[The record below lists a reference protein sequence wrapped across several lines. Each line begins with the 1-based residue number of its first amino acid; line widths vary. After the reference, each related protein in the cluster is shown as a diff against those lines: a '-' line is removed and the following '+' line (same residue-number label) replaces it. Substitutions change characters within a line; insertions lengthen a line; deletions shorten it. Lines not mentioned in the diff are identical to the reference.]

1 MADSQSVGGIH
12 YDVDMN
18 IEGLV
23 GGGKAVEKELT
34 KLEKGFDGAS
44 KGIARL
50 DKAAMAVSNS
60 LKMPELNRLSRDMAQ
75 LSGKMG
81 ANSIATDKAM
91 QSHNRFTGVLSTV
104 SSQLSAGYIG
114 NVGSATASLINHTKA
129 ALEATQAE
137 LANAEANKKQAET
150 YQASAAQMVL
160 NAKEE
165 KAAAQSAIELAKDK
179 VAAADSLTIS
189 LEKQRAELEQQVK
202 VQRQILRDAKE
213 TYKIAPKDEN
223 FQDVVVA
230 RNKMMATEKK
240 IQAIGN
246 QIDKEQVSAS
256 QALKKAKEAEI
267 AASAKVT
274 AATALEQKAKATL
287 ATANEA
293 VATASAKATA
303 ATKAQAIAMN
313 GLRGVMALLGGPT
326 GLFLL
331 AAAGV
336 YALYEAMTDDTAIKE
351 YNAKID
357 EMITKID
364 SLTSKQAEVVS
375 RELGI
380 RIAKTKDE
388 LAKSVEEAKKLE
400 AGLANMNKRSVKD
413 ANVLQS
419 IKLVTK
425 QLGEYNLVIVEG
437 TRRIREQE
445 AQRKQLNK
453 VEADRKD
460 LKDER
465 VDAMNIF
472 NDAAKGAI
480 ESNKMLAKT
489 IELGSPALAKMEME
503 VSALELSLSAA
514 GISSEEAEIQTS
526 NLKQTLEAGRSDSFE
541 LMLQGI
547 EENVQALKIEMEEGK
562 DAAIEYLATVQM
574 AKAGVSDDGMLDRL
588 ISGLRKQHELQTQ
601 ISNGKKKGSGG
612 KKDKAAEELKR
623 QQNEV
628 AALNKRFELLST
640 GVADANRDMAM
651 FEAVQ
656 KLGEKATK
664 DQKDAVAKEAAEIY
678 DLTQKVNDFIQ
689 AQEATPELKLAR
701 EFGEEAKT
709 IRRMFDEGFI
719 DKETFTRLG
728 REATQ
733 AFEQGMSDIRIET
746 TSNNIITDIGE
757 NRAKFDPIQALANE
771 NTRKLAMMKEYY
783 DQEQKLLDDSYAKQ
797 QMTHE
802 QYTAAKSAT
811 DMQYHLLITAMDK
824 QYQQQQLAAQ
834 WELMRQRNLGYE
846 MLASAVDSLAGNASN
861 VITGLMTGTMS
872 AADAMRSL
880 GNTILNSVVNSIVQV
895 GVEMLKN
902 FIIEQTIGKA
912 SQVANALAAKAGGAA
927 ALAAWTPAA
936 IAASIATGGAA
947 SATGLTA
954 FQTSMLSG
962 QALSIGLAGA
972 RYNGGPV
979 KGGSAYELG
988 EKNLPELMQIG
999 NKLIGIPGN
1008 NGRVFSYDEIT
1019 GAPVIP
1025 KAPTGKQYLNH
1036 KNNERAI
1043 SNKDM
1048 QGAGVGGGLTV
1059 IINNSGSPMEVT
1071 NQREFTAQDGQ
1082 KFLEL
1087 WCQNFTI
1094 GGITRDTVTRYT
1106 TANSKAH
1113 GSL

>member
-44 KGIARL
+44 KGIVRL

-129 ALEATQAE
+129 ALEATQAG

-165 KAAAQSAIELAKDK
+165 KAAAQSAVELAKDK

-189 LEKQRAELEQQVK
+189 LEKQRVELEQQVK

-267 AASAKVT
+267 AASTKVT

-380 RIAKTKDE
+380 RIAKTKEE

-400 AGLANMNKRSVKD
+400 SGLEAMKD
-413 ANVLQS
+413 KEPTFNIRKS
-419 IKLVTK
+419 IEWATNE
-425 QLGEYNLVIVEG
+425 LGKYNLLIEEG
-437 TRRIREQE
+437 TKRIREQE
-445 AQRKQLNK
+445 AQQRKSNQT
-453 VEADRKD
+453 VKD
-460 LKDER
+460 KKGIESEQ

-480 ESNKMLAKT
+480 ESNKLLAKT
-489 IELGSPALAKMEME
+489 MELGSPALAKMEME
-503 VSALELSLSAA
+503 VEALKISLENA
-514 GISSEEAEIQTS
+514 GISGDEAEIQIS
-526 NLKQTLEAGRSDSFE
+526 NLMNTLETGRINNFE
-541 LMLQGI
+541 LMIQAI
-547 EENVQALKIEMEEGK
+547 EEDVQGLKLEMEEGI
-562 DAAIEYLATVQM
+562 DTAIEYRAVTQM
-574 AKAGVSDDGMLDRL
+574 ARAGVDDPDLLNRL
-588 ISGLRKQHELQTQ
+588 IDGLKEKHRLQKQ
-601 ISNGKKKGSGG
+601 ISDSNKKGSGGG

-757 NRAKFDPIQALANE
+757 NRAKFDPIQALDNE

-834 WELMRQRNLGYE
+834 WELMRQQNLGYE

-902 FIIEQTIGKA
+902 FIITQTIGKA
-912 SQVANALAAKAGGAA
+912 SEAANALAAKAGGAA

-947 SATGLTA
+947 AGTGLKA
-954 FQTSMLSG
+954 WAIAQTTG
-962 QALSIGLAGA
+962 QALSMGLAGA

-1048 QGAGVGGGLTV
+1048 QGAGVGGASLQVIIENHMANAAIEPRMEKGLTGEDVARIV
-1059 IINNSGSPMEVT
+1059 IT
-1071 NQREFTAQDGQ
+1071 DLREKGRIHRAVI
-1082 KFLEL
+1082 E
-1087 WCQNFTI
+1087 N
-1094 GGITRDTVTRYT
+1094 T
-1106 TANSKAH
+1106 TA
-1113 GSL
+1113 GPRI

>member
-189 LEKQRAELEQQVK
+189 LEKQRVELEQQVK

-267 AASAKVT
+267 AASTKVT

-380 RIAKTKDE
+380 RIAKTKEE
-388 LAKSVEEAKKLE
+388 LAKSVEQAKKLE
-400 AGLANMNKRSVKD
+400 AGLANMNDIPNKNSD
-413 ANVLQS
+413 VLQS
-419 IKLVTK
+419 IKLATK

-480 ESNKMLAKT
+480 ESNKLLAKT
-489 IELGSPALAKMEME
+489 MELGSPALAKMEME
-503 VSALELSLSAA
+503 VEALKISLENA
-514 GISSEEAEIQTS
+514 GISGDEAEIQIS
-526 NLKQTLEAGRSDSFE
+526 NLMNTLETGRINNFE
-541 LMLQGI
+541 LMIQAI
-547 EENVQALKIEMEEGK
+547 EEDVQGLKLEMEEGI
-562 DAAIEYLATVQM
+562 DTAIEYRAVTQM
-574 AKAGVSDDGMLDRL
+574 ARAGVDDPDLLNRL
-588 ISGLRKQHELQTQ
+588 IDGLKEKHRLQKQ
-601 ISNGKKKGSGG
+601 ISDSNKKGSGS

-656 KLGEKATK
+656 KLGEKATVK
-664 DQKDAVAKEAAEIY
+664 QKEAAEKEAAEIY

-834 WELMRQRNLGYE
+834 WELMRQQNLGYE

-947 SATGLTA
+947 SATGLGA
-954 FQTSMLSG
+954 FQASMLSG

-1059 IINNSGSPMEVT
+1059 IINNSGPPMEIT

-1082 KFLEL
+1082 RFLEL

>member
-137 LANAEANKKQAET
+137 LANAEANKKQAES

-165 KAAAQSAIELAKDK
+165 KAAAQSAIEAAKEK
-179 VAAADSLTIS
+179 VAAADSLTVS
-189 LEKQRAELEQQVK
+189 LEKQYGQLQQQVK
-202 VQRQILRDAKE
+202 IQRELLKDAE
-213 TYKIAPKDEN
+213 ATYQIAPKAEN
-223 FQDVVVA
+223 YQAVVTA

-240 IQAIGN
+240 MQAIGN
-246 QIDKEQVSAS
+246 QIDKEQAAAS
-256 QALKKAKEAEI
+256 LALQKAKEAEI

-380 RIAKTKDE
+380 RIAKTKEE
-388 LAKSVEEAKKLE
+388 LAKSVEQAKKLE
-400 AGLANMNKRSVKD
+400 AGLANMNEMSVKN

-437 TRRIREQE
+437 TKRIREQE
-445 AQRKQLNK
+445 AQQKQLNK
-453 VEADRKD
+453 IEADRKG

-472 NDAAKGAI
+472 NEAAKGAI

-514 GISSEEAEIQTS
+514 GISSEEAEIQIS

-574 AKAGVSDDGMLDRL
+574 AKAGISDDGMLDRL
-588 ISGLRKQHELQTQ
+588 ISGLREQHALQTK

-612 KKDKAAEELKR
+612 KKDKAGDELKR

-640 GVADANRDMAM
+640 GVADVNRDMAM

-656 KLGEKATK
+656 KLGAKATDK
-664 DQKDAVAKEAAEIY
+664 QKEAAEKEAAEIY

-834 WELMRQRNLGYE
+834 WELMRQQNLGYE

-861 VITGLMTGTMS
+861 VITGLMTGTML

-912 SQVANALAAKAGGAA
+912 SQVANALAAKTGGAA

-947 SATGLTA
+947 SSTGLGA
-954 FQTSMLSG
+954 FQASMLSG

-1059 IINNSGSPMEVT
+1059 IINNSGSPMEIT

>member
-189 LEKQRAELEQQVK
+189 LEKQRVELEQQVK

-267 AASAKVT
+267 AASTKVT

-303 ATKAQAIAMN
+303 ATRAQAIAMN

-380 RIAKTKDE
+380 RIAKTKEE
-388 LAKSVEEAKKLE
+388 LAKSVEQAKKLE
-400 AGLANMNKRSVKD
+400 AGLANMNDIPNKNSD
-413 ANVLQS
+413 VLQS
-419 IKLVTK
+419 IKLATK

-453 VEADRKD
+453 VEVDRKD

-514 GISSEEAEIQTS
+514 GISSEEAEIQIS
-526 NLKQTLEAGRSDSFE
+526 NLKQTLEAGRADSFE

-640 GVADANRDMAM
+640 GVADANRDMAI

-656 KLGEKATK
+656 KLGEKATVK
-664 DQKDAVAKEAAEIY
+664 QKEAVEKEAAEIY

-733 AFEQGMSDIRIET
+733 AFELGM
-746 TSNNIITDIGE
+746 TDIKVDMSVSALDE
-757 NRAKFDPIQALANE
+757 ARAKVDPIQALQNE
-771 NTRKLAMMKEYY
+771 NTQKLALIKEYMNQKILTEQEGLAMMDLANKEYEQNRVNAMY
-783 DQEQKLLDDSYAKQ
+783 DLWRNQSLGNE
-797 QMTHE
+797 
-802 QYTAAKSAT
+802 AA
-811 DMQYHLLITAMDK
+811 
-824 QYQQQQLAAQ
+824 AA
-834 WELMRQRNLGYE
+834 
-846 MLASAVDSLAGNASN
+846 AFDSLAGNASN
-861 VITGLMTGTMS
+861 ALTGIITQSMT
-872 AADAMRSL
+872 AADAARSL
-880 GNTILNSVVNSIVQV
+880 GNTVLNSVINSFVQA
-895 GVEMLKN
+895 G
-902 FIIEQTIGKA
+902 IEQ
-912 SQVANALAAKAGGAA
+912 AKAAWFGAA
-927 ALAAWTPAA
+927 QQQAAIATTTAAQVTGIGVQTAASTAAAATTTAAWTPAA
-936 IAASIATGGAA
+936 IMSSIASWGGAVA
-947 SATGLTA
+947 IGLGA
-954 FQTSMLSG
+954 IAAIGLSG
-962 QALSIGLAGA
+962 K
-972 RYNGGPV
+972 RKNGGPV
-979 KGGSAYELG
+979 GAGQMYQVGEGG
-988 EKNLPELMQIG
+988 KPEIF
-999 NKLIGIPGN
+999 
-1008 NGRVFSYDEIT
+1008 RAS
-1019 GAPVIP
+1019 
-1025 KAPTGKQYLNH
+1025 TGKQYMIPGDNG
-1036 KNNERAI
+1036 RVI

-1048 QGAGVGGGLTV
+1048 QGGGGGGVTV
-1059 IINNSGSPMEVT
+1059 NVAFNDYSSGGHRFDAQAT
-1071 NQREFTAQDGQ
+1071 QDGNVVTVQ
-1082 KFLEL
+1082 AFIMDMEEKGPML
-1087 WCQNFTI
+1087 QS
-1094 GGITRDTVTRYT
+1094 ITRNT
-1106 TANSKAH
+1106 TATPRAR
-1113 GSL
+1113 G

>member
-189 LEKQRAELEQQVK
+189 LEKQRVELEQQVK

-267 AASAKVT
+267 AASTKVT

-380 RIAKTKDE
+380 RIAKTKEE

-453 VEADRKD
+453 VEADRKG

-514 GISSEEAEIQTS
+514 GISSEEAEIQIS
-526 NLKQTLEAGRSDSFE
+526 NLKQTLEAGRADSFE
-541 LMLQGI
+541 LMIQGI

-562 DAAIEYLATVQM
+562 DAAIEYLANVQM

-612 KKDKAAEELKR
+612 KNDKAAEELKR

-656 KLGEKATK
+656 KLGTKATVK
-664 DQKDAVAKEAAEIY
+664 QKEAVEKEAAEIY

-811 DMQYHLLITAMDK
+811 DIQYHLLITAMDK

-834 WELMRQRNLGYE
+834 WELMRQQNLGYE

-902 FIIEQTIGKA
+902 FIIDQTIGKA

-1008 NGRVFSYDEIT
+1008 NGRVFSYDEVT
-1019 GAPVIP
+1019 GAAMIP

-1043 SNKDM
+1043 QNKDLLGTGNG
-1048 QGAGVGGGLTV
+1048 GATLQVIIENYVANAAIEPRMEKGLTGEDVARIV
-1059 IINNSGSPMEVT
+1059 IT
-1071 NQREFTAQDGQ
+1071 DLREKGNIHRAVI
-1082 KFLEL
+1082 ES
-1087 WCQNFTI
+1087 
-1094 GGITRDTVTRYT
+1094 T
-1106 TANSKAH
+1106 TA
-1113 GSL
+1113 GPRL

>member
-1 MADSQSVGGIH
+1 MSESQSAGGIH
-12 YDVDMN
+12 YDVSMD
-18 IEGLV
+18 IKELLV
-23 GGGKAVEKELT
+23 GEKQVNKVMDSVEKSTDKATNSLN
-34 KLEKGFDGAS
+34 
-44 KGIARL
+44 RL
-50 DKAAMAVSNS
+50 DKTASQVATAM
-60 LKMPELNRLSRDMAQ
+60 KMPEINKLSRDMAQ
-75 LSGKMG
+75 LSGKIG
-81 ANSIATDKAM
+81 ANSAATDKAM

-104 SSQLSAGYIG
+104 SSQLGAGYVS
-114 NVGSATASLINHTKA
+114 NVGSATASLISHTKA
-129 ALEATQAE
+129 AIEATQAE

-165 KAAAQSAIELAKDK
+165 KAAAQSAIEAAKQK
-179 VAAADSLTIS
+179 VAAADSLTVS
-189 LEKQRAELEQQVK
+189 LEKQYGQLQQQVK
-202 VQRQILRDAKE
+202 IQRELLKDAE
-213 TYKIAPKDEN
+213 ATYQIAPKAEN
-223 FQDVVVA
+223 YQAVVTA

-240 IQAIGN
+240 MQAIGN
-246 QIDKEQVSAS
+246 QIDKEQAAAS
-256 QALKKAKEAEI
+256 LALQKAKEAEI

-287 ATANEA
+287 TTTNEA
-293 VATASAKATA
+293 VAAATTKATA
-303 ATKAQAIAMN
+303 ATQAQSIAMN
-313 GLRGVMALLGGPT
+313 GLNGVMALLGGPT
-326 GLFLL
+326 GLLLL

-336 YALYEAMTDDTAIKE
+336 YALYDAMTNDSAVKE

-357 EMITKID
+357 EMIKKLDT
-364 SLTSKQAEVVS
+364 LTSRQAEVVAS
-375 RELGI
+375 ELQA
-380 RIAKTKDE
+380 R
-388 LAKSVEEAKKLE
+388 L
-400 AGLANMNKRSVKD
+400 VK
-413 ANVLQS
+413 N
-419 IKLVTK
+419 
-425 QLGEYNLVIVEG
+425 N
-437 TRRIREQE
+437 QE
-445 AQRKQLNK
+445 ISK
-453 VEADRKD
+453 
-460 LKDER
+460 LKDQISETKR
-465 VDAMNIF
+465 MLDLASSSSSPEM
-472 NDAAKGAI
+472 KGAI
-480 ESNKMLAKT
+480 ESGQAILRKLETNLNSAMEAQIRMNGELKRAEKATKENTNVDNERSAALEVFNSVAKGAVSSNKLLAKT
-489 IELGSPALAKMEME
+489 IELGSPAAASM
-503 VSALELSLSAA
+503 AIELSLLEKQLLDSGVSA
-514 GISSEEAEIQTS
+514 EEAERQVS
-526 NLKQTLEAGRSDSFE
+526 NFRNILEANKSMDFE

-574 AKAGVSDDGMLDRL
+574 AKAGISDDGMLDRL
-588 ISGLRKQHELQTQ
+588 ISGLREQHALQTK

-612 KKDKAAEELKR
+612 KKDKAGDELKR

-656 KLGEKATK
+656 KLGSKATNK
-664 DQKDAVAKEAAEIY
+664 QKEAAEKEAAEIY
-678 DLTQKVNDFIQ
+678 DLTQKVNDFIR

-783 DQEQKLLDDSYAKQ
+783 DQEQKLLSDSYAKQ
-797 QMTHE
+797 QITHE
-802 QYTAAKSAT
+802 QFTVAKQAT
-811 DMQYHLLITAMDK
+811 DMQYHMLLTEMDK
-824 QYQQQQLAAQ
+824 QYQEQQTAAQ
-834 WELMRQRNLGYE
+834 WELMRNQSLSYE
-846 MLASAVDSLAGNASN
+846 MMASAVDAFAGNASN

-902 FIIEQTIGKA
+902 FILDQTIRQ
-912 SQVANALAAKAGGAA
+912 SANAANILAANAAGAA

-979 KGGSAYELG
+979 GAGQMYQVG
-988 EKNLPELMQIG
+988 EHGKPEI
-999 NKLIGIPGN
+999 
-1008 NGRVFSYDEIT
+1008 F
-1019 GAPVIP
+1019 
-1025 KAPTGKQYLNH
+1025 KASTGKQYMIPGDNG
-1036 KNNERAI
+1036 RVI

-1048 QGAGVGGGLTV
+1048 QGSGSAGVTV
-1059 IINNSGSPMEVT
+1059 IIEHHGTPMQVMSQSNEKGLSGEDVVRLITQDAHEKGPILQSIMANT
-1071 NQREFTAQDGQ
+1071 SATAR
-1082 KFLEL
+1082 
-1087 WCQNFTI
+1087 I
-1094 GGITRDTVTRYT
+1094 R
-1106 TANSKAH
+1106 
-1113 GSL
+1113 

>member
-189 LEKQRAELEQQVK
+189 LEKQRVELEQQVK

-375 RELGI
+375 RELGV
-380 RIAKTKDE
+380 RIAKTKEE
-388 LAKSVEEAKKLE
+388 LVKSVNEVKKLE
-400 AGLANMNKRSVKD
+400 GALERMNAIPNKNSD
-413 ANVLQS
+413 VLQS
-419 IKLVTK
+419 IKLATK

-453 VEADRKD
+453 VEADRKG

-514 GISSEEAEIQTS
+514 GISSEEAEIQIS

-574 AKAGVSDDGMLDRL
+574 AKAGISDDGMLDRL
-588 ISGLRKQHELQTQ
+588 ISGLREQHALQTK

-612 KKDKAAEELKR
+612 KKDKAGDELKR

-656 KLGEKATK
+656 KLGAKATDK
-664 DQKDAVAKEAAEIY
+664 QKEAAEKEAAEIY

-719 DKETFTRLG
+719 DKETFARLG

-834 WELMRQRNLGYE
+834 WELMRQQNLGYE

-902 FIIEQTIGKA
+902 FIIDQTIGKA

-1043 SNKDM
+1043 QNKDLLGTGNG
-1048 QGAGVGGGLTV
+1048 GASLQVIIENHVANAAIEPRMEKGLTGEDVARIV
-1059 IINNSGSPMEVT
+1059 ITDLREKGSIHRAVIE
-1071 NQREFTAQDGQ
+1071 N
-1082 KFLEL
+1082 
-1087 WCQNFTI
+1087 
-1094 GGITRDTVTRYT
+1094 T
-1106 TANSKAH
+1106 TA
-1113 GSL
+1113 GPRI

>member
-1 MADSQSVGGIH
+1 
-12 YDVDMN
+12 
-18 IEGLV
+18 
-23 GGGKAVEKELT
+23 
-34 KLEKGFDGAS
+34 
-44 KGIARL
+44 
-50 DKAAMAVSNS
+50 
-60 LKMPELNRLSRDMAQ
+60 
-75 LSGKMG
+75 
-81 ANSIATDKAM
+81 
-91 QSHNRFTGVLSTV
+91 
-104 SSQLSAGYIG
+104 
-114 NVGSATASLINHTKA
+114 
-129 ALEATQAE
+129 
-137 LANAEANKKQAET
+137 
-150 YQASAAQMVL
+150 
-160 NAKEE
+160 
-165 KAAAQSAIELAKDK
+165 
-179 VAAADSLTIS
+179 
-189 LEKQRAELEQQVK
+189 
-202 VQRQILRDAKE
+202 
-213 TYKIAPKDEN
+213 
-223 FQDVVVA
+223 
-230 RNKMMATEKK
+230 
-240 IQAIGN
+240 
-246 QIDKEQVSAS
+246 
-256 QALKKAKEAEI
+256 
-267 AASAKVT
+267 
-274 AATALEQKAKATL
+274 
-287 ATANEA
+287 
-293 VATASAKATA
+293 AKATA

-375 RELGI
+375 RELGV
-380 RIAKTKDE
+380 RIAKTKEE
-388 LAKSVEEAKKLE
+388 LVKSVNEVKKLE
-400 AGLANMNKRSVKD
+400 GALERMNAIPNKNSD
-413 ANVLQS
+413 VLQS
-419 IKLVTK
+419 IKLATK

-453 VEADRKD
+453 VEADRKG

-514 GISSEEAEIQTS
+514 GISSEEAETQIS
-526 NLKQTLEAGRSDSFE
+526 NLKQTLEAGRADSFE

-612 KKDKAAEELKR
+612 KKDKAGDELKR

-656 KLGEKATK
+656 KLGAKATDK
-664 DQKDAVAKEAAEIY
+664 QKEATEKEAAEIY

-834 WELMRQRNLGYE
+834 WELMRQQNLGYE

-902 FIIEQTIGKA
+902 FIIDQTIGKA

-1043 SNKDM
+1043 QNKDLLGTGNG
-1048 QGAGVGGGLTV
+1048 GASLQVIIENHVANAAIEPRMEKGLTGEDVARIV
-1059 IINNSGSPMEVT
+1059 IT
-1071 NQREFTAQDGQ
+1071 DLREKGRIHRAVI
-1082 KFLEL
+1082 E
-1087 WCQNFTI
+1087 N
-1094 GGITRDTVTRYT
+1094 T
-1106 TANSKAH
+1106 TA
-1113 GSL
+1113 GPRI

>member
-189 LEKQRAELEQQVK
+189 LEKQRVELEQQVK

-375 RELGI
+375 RELGV
-380 RIAKTKDE
+380 RIAKTKEE
-388 LAKSVEEAKKLE
+388 LVKSVNEVKKLE
-400 AGLANMNKRSVKD
+400 GALERMNAIPNKNSD
-413 ANVLQS
+413 VLQS
-419 IKLVTK
+419 IKLATK

-453 VEADRKD
+453 VEADRKG

-514 GISSEEAEIQTS
+514 GISSEEAETQIS
-526 NLKQTLEAGRSDSFE
+526 NLKQTLEAGRADSFE

-612 KKDKAAEELKR
+612 KKDKAGDELKR

-656 KLGEKATK
+656 KLGAKATDK
-664 DQKDAVAKEAAEIY
+664 QKEATEKEAAEIY

-757 NRAKFDPIQALANE
+757 NRAKFDPIQALDNE

-834 WELMRQRNLGYE
+834 WELMRQQNLGYE

-947 SATGLTA
+947 SATGLGA
-954 FQTSMLSG
+954 FQASMLSG

-1043 SNKDM
+1043 QNKDLLGTGNG
-1048 QGAGVGGGLTV
+1048 GASLQVIIENHVANAAIEPRMEKGLTGEDV
-1059 IINNSGSPMEVT
+1059 ARIIITDMNEKGPIHRSVINN
-1071 NQREFTAQDGQ
+1071 
-1082 KFLEL
+1082 
-1087 WCQNFTI
+1087 
-1094 GGITRDTVTRYT
+1094 T
-1106 TANSKAH
+1106 TAGPK
-1113 GSL
+1113 L

>member
-50 DKAAMAVSNS
+50 DKAALAVSNS

-189 LEKQRAELEQQVK
+189 LEKQRVELEQQVK

-380 RIAKTKDE
+380 RIAKTKEE

-400 AGLANMNKRSVKD
+400 SGLEAMKD
-413 ANVLQS
+413 KEPTFNIRKS
-419 IKLVTK
+419 IEWATNE
-425 QLGEYNLVIVEG
+425 LGKYNLLIEEG
-437 TRRIREQE
+437 TKRIREQE
-445 AQRKQLNK
+445 AQQRKSNQT
-453 VEADRKD
+453 VKD
-460 LKDER
+460 KKGIESEQ

-480 ESNKMLAKT
+480 ESNKLLAKT
-489 IELGSPALAKMEME
+489 MELGSPALAKMEME
-503 VSALELSLSAA
+503 VEALKISLENA
-514 GISSEEAEIQTS
+514 GISGDEAEIQIS
-526 NLKQTLEAGRSDSFE
+526 NLMNTLETGRINNFE
-541 LMLQGI
+541 LMIQAI
-547 EENVQALKIEMEEGK
+547 EEDVQGLKLEMEEGI
-562 DAAIEYLATVQM
+562 DTAIEYRAVTQM
-574 AKAGVSDDGMLDRL
+574 ARAGVDDPDLLNRL
-588 ISGLRKQHELQTQ
+588 IDGLKEKHRLQKQ
-601 ISNGKKKGSGG
+601 ISDSNKKGSGG
-612 KKDKAAEELKR
+612 KKDKAGDELKR

-640 GVADANRDMAM
+640 GVADANRDMVM

-656 KLGEKATK
+656 KLGAKATDK
-664 DQKDAVAKEAAEIY
+664 QKEAAEKEAAEIY

-834 WELMRQRNLGYE
+834 WELMRQQNLGYE

-1059 IINNSGSPMEVT
+1059 IINNSGPPMEIT

>member
-150 YQASAAQMVL
+150 YQASAAQMVS

-189 LEKQRAELEQQVK
+189 LEKQRVELEQQVK

-287 ATANEA
+287 VTANEA

-380 RIAKTKDE
+380 RIAKTKEE

-419 IKLVTK
+419 IKLATK

-453 VEADRKD
+453 VEADRKG

-514 GISSEEAEIQTS
+514 GISSEEAEIQIS
-526 NLKQTLEAGRSDSFE
+526 NLKQALEAGRSDSFE

-574 AKAGVSDDGMLDRL
+574 AKAGISDDGMLDRL
-588 ISGLRKQHELQTQ
+588 ISGLREQHALQTK

-612 KKDKAAEELKR
+612 KKDKAGDELKR

-656 KLGEKATK
+656 KLGAKATDK
-664 DQKDAVAKEAAEIY
+664 QKEAAEKEAAEIY

-834 WELMRQRNLGYE
+834 WELMRQQNLGYE

-1043 SNKDM
+1043 QNKDLLGTGNSGTSLQVIIENHVANAAIEPRM
-1048 QGAGVGGGLTV
+1048 EKGLTGEDV
-1059 IINNSGSPMEVT
+1059 ARIIITDMNEKGPIHRSVINN
-1071 NQREFTAQDGQ
+1071 
-1082 KFLEL
+1082 
-1087 WCQNFTI
+1087 
-1094 GGITRDTVTRYT
+1094 T
-1106 TANSKAH
+1106 TAGPKI
-1113 GSL
+1113 